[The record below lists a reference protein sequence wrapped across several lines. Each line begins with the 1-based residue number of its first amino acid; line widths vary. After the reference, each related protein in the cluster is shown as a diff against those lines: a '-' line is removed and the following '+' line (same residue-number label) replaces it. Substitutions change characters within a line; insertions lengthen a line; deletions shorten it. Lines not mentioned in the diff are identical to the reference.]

1 MIHLTCQTPDRHF
14 CGVFSTP
21 TEALR
26 TLYEALETAY
36 PDGAPDRMAVMYCP
50 VAAAYTELGTLFEEA
65 AC

>member
-14 CGVFSTP
+14 WGVFATP
-21 TEALR
+21 AEALR

-36 PDGAPDRMAVMYCP
+36 LDGPPDRMTVMYHP

>member
-14 CGVFSTP
+14 WGVFATP
-21 TEALR
+21 AEALR

-36 PDGAPDRMAVMYCP
+36 PDGPPDRMAVMYCP
-50 VAAAYTELGTLFEEA
+50 VVSATTEAGTLFEEA

>member
-14 CGVFSTP
+14 WGVFAAP
-21 TEALR
+21 AEALR

-36 PDGAPDRMAVMYCP
+36 PDGGPDRMAVMYGP
-50 VAAAYTELGTLFEEA
+50 VVSATTEAGTLFEEA